1 MKVLC
6 VEDDNQKYNRVHAV
20 LEQAGVVGSD
30 ITHVIAAAP
39 AFQHLRK
46 TQFDLM
52 LLDVNIPRRL
62 GDEKPQRGGG
72 LDLLRDLGRDGD
84 LLRPTYIVGL
94 TAYEDVVAEFGS
106 AFEDQLWSLVHYNE
120 SSDQWIAQLL
130 VKVAYI
136 QAANRSRNFSDG
148 ETYGSD
154 LAIITALDTV
164 EFDAVQ
170 SLPISWQPLR
180 LQHDETRYL
189 SGTLATASG
198 TKSIIAAAA
207 PRMGIPASAILSSK
221 LIHQFRPRYVAMVGI
236 CAGRKDKVSL
246 GDLIIAEPTWDWG
259 SGKID
264 AEDGEPKFLPSPHQL
279 HMDPDTASLLREM
292 TKDEVLMASIK
303 KASRG
308 TKPKTELSAHMGPLV
323 SGAAVVAHK
332 PTFDS
337 LLTQH
342 RGILGVD
349 MEAYAVAAAALGSAK
364 PRPRFLIIKGVSDFA
379 DEDKGDDFQE
389 FAASVSANLLLTA
402 AKEFL

>member
-1 MKVLC
+1 LRVLF

-39 AFQHLRK
+39 AFEHLRK

-72 LDLLRDLGRDGD
+72 LDLLKELARDGD

-106 AFEDQLWSLVHYNE
+106 AFEDQLWSLVHYKE

-148 ETYGSD
+148 ETYGCD

-170 SLPISWQPLR
+170 SLPVSWQPLR

-189 SGTLATASG
+189 SGTLSTASG

-259 SGKID
+259 SGKISL
-264 AEDGEPKFLPSPHQL
+264 EDGEPKFLPSPHQL
-279 HMDPDTASLLREM
+279 DMDPDTASLIREM
-292 TKDEVLMASIK
+292 T
-303 KASRG
+303 
-308 TKPKTELSAHMGPLV
+308 KTELSAHMGPLV

-332 PTFDS
+332 PTFDR
-337 LLTQH
+337 LLNQH

-364 PRPRFLIIKGVSDFA
+364 PRPGFLIIKGVSDFA
-379 DEDKGDDFQE
+379 DEDKDDDFQE
-389 FAASVSANLLLTA
+389 FAASVSANFLLTA